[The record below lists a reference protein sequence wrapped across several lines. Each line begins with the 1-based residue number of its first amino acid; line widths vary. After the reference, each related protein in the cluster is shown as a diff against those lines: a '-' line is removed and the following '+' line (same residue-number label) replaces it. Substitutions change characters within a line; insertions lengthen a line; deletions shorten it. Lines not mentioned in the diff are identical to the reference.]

1 LPLAGLDA
9 FPTAAIY
16 WVRVLE
22 TARLKRDG
30 SNTMKTDVLV
40 PQMGE
45 SVLEGTVLE
54 WKVKVGDKVAL
65 NQALVELMTDK
76 VNVEIPAE
84 MSGVLV
90 AQLAKEGDVVPVGS
104 RIAIIEDGSEAGA
117 VAPQARAAAPS
128 ASGTPAAV
136 VQKAAASAPA
146 PQVKGSAE
154 IGRGLMSPKVKMMIR
169 EYGVD
174 PSTIIP
180 TGKDGKVLVEDVTR
194 AVEQRSASVGFT
206 PSLVQASAAMA
217 TPAPA
222 APAPAAAVSPKV
234 AVQIP
239 VFAPLSE
246 AQRVTRMPLV
256 GARKAIADHMVR
268 SRDTSAHV
276 TTFEDID
283 LTELVKFRNEMKA
296 SFVEAYGANLTFM
309 PFIVK
314 AACVA
319 LKEYPTVNASLTDK
333 EIIVKHY
340 YNIGIAVARD
350 EGLIVPV
357 IKDADKK
364 SVVELAVEIAALGER
379 ARTNRLKPDDVADGT
394 FSLTNAGMFGATA
407 STPIIS
413 QPQVAIL
420 GVHNITKRPWVVQN
434 QIVIRDI
441 STFGL
446 SFDHRLID
454 GHTAVKFLHRIHEFL
469 ADTTKLLLH
478 LR

>member
-1 LPLAGLDA
+1 MA
-9 FPTAAIY
+9 
-16 WVRVLE
+16 
-22 TARLKRDG
+22 
-30 SNTMKTDVLV
+30 MDVLV

-45 SVLEGTVLE
+45 SVLEGTILE
-54 WKVKVGDKVAL
+54 WKVKVGDRVEL
-65 NQALVELMTDK
+65 NQPLVELMTDK

-84 MSGVLV
+84 ASGILT
-90 AQLAKEGDVVPVGS
+90 AQFAKEGDVVPVGT
-104 RIAIIEDGSEAGA
+104 RIALIEDGQGA
-117 VAPQARAAAPS
+117 VTTAAAAAP
-128 ASGTPAAV
+128 
-136 VQKAAASAPA
+136 AAAAAKAAPA
-146 PQVKGSAE
+146 PVAKAPVRPVAATAE
-154 IGRGLMSPKVKMMIR
+154 IGRGKMSPKVRMLIR

-174 PSTIIP
+174 PAAIAP
-180 TGKDGKVLVEDVTR
+180 TGKDGLVTVEDVNR
-194 AVEQRSASVGFT
+194 AVEERSAGIGI
-206 PSLVQASAAMA
+206 SAGPVP

-222 APAPAAAVSPKV
+222 VAPLLVPFAAPAVSAPPPGAPKV
-234 AVQIP
+234 KVSIP
-239 VFAPLSE
+239 VYAPLPE
-246 AQRVTRMPLV
+246 DQRTTRMPLI

-276 TTFEDID
+276 TTFEDLD
-283 LTELVKFRNEMKA
+283 LTELVRFRNEIKKEF
-296 SFVEAYGANLTFM
+296 SETYGANLTYM

-314 AACVA
+314 ACCAA
-319 LKEYPTVNASLTDK
+319 LRDYPTVNASLTDK
-333 EIIVKHY
+333 EIIVKNY
-340 YNIGIAVARD
+340 YNIGVAVARD

-357 IKDADKK
+357 VKDADKK
-364 SVVELAVEIAALGER
+364 TVIELAVEIQALGEK

-420 GVHNITKRPWVVQN
+420 GIHQIVKRPWVLDD

-454 GHTAVKFLHRIHEFL
+454 GHTAVQFLHKVHLFL
-469 ADTTKLLLH
+469 ASPTRLLLR